1 MESDPGAFLIPKREK
16 SAVLPKRIVQKCKL
30 LENAAFFLYHGKRHI
45 CRMGESTMEEKE
57 KAPDST
63 PEPIKKIWNSVLGSS
78 EEPANDE
85 NRAD

>member
-1 MESDPGAFLIPKREK
+1 
-16 SAVLPKRIVQKCKL
+16 
-30 LENAAFFLYHGKRHI
+30 
-45 CRMGESTMEEKE
+45 MEEKE

-63 PEPIKKIWNSVLGSS
+63 PEPIKKIWKSVLGSS